1 MTTVAVID
9 YGAGNLTSVRKAL
22 ELTGARVTVTA
33 AAGEIESADAL
44 VLPGVGAFGDAA
56 GRLRELGIIPVIARA
71 VNEGKKPFLGIC
83 LGFQLLFTES
93 EEEGRHQGFNWLQG
107 RVRRFG
113 GNLKVP
119 HVGWSRVE
127 IAAPNP
133 LLAGV
138 PDGSFFYFVHSY
150 YVDPDDRDYIST
162 RTDYGGQF
170 VSMVRREN
178 IFAMQFHPEKSGD
191 IGQVVLM
198 NFFRYISEGG
208 D

>member
-9 YGAGNLTSVRKAL
+9 YGAGNLTSVSKAL
-22 ELTGARVTVTA
+22 ELTGARVTVTST
-33 AAGEIESADAL
+33 AGEIESADAV

-56 GRLRELGIIPVIARA
+56 RRLRERGIIPVMARA

-83 LGFQLLFTES
+83 LGFQLIFTES
-93 EEEGRHQGFNWLQG
+93 EEEGHHLGFNWMRG
-107 RVRRFG
+107 RVRRFRQ
-113 GNLKVP
+113 NLKVP
-119 HVGWSRVE
+119 HVGWNRVE
-127 IAAPNP
+127 FSNPNP

-150 YVDPDDRDYIST
+150 YVDPENQGYIST
-162 RTDYGGQF
+162 RTDYGGRF

-191 IGQVVLM
+191 IGQVVLR
-198 NFFRYISEGG
+198 NFFQYISEGG